1 MTDYTVHGAGIRKEY
16 IDGAVKAVALMSYKM
31 KTLCTIDSSDS
42 FTETYYRETNAELV
56 GGSSATVS
64 FNVKGVPQMAQLPY
78 GEVTETKVSQ
88 PILKYGM
95 EGVISFEAIQNSIIP
110 IVQRTVLRI
119 GRAVAYAVDK
129 AIEAVCLASYGN
141 TIAISAGSEWDSA
154 TVANRDPVKNILD
167 SIQMIRAD
175 NLDPLNGNGYL
186 VVNGTDYTNI
196 ISNSKIINN
205 PTFKTAD
212 VVSAGVVGEIC
223 GLKIMVTEVVT
234 ADKAYVIIAKEGL
247 TWKEATPLTVV
258 QIEDQGIKTTIR
270 AFERGCVQIPSPNAV
285 CLITNTRA

>member
-1 MTDYTVHGAGIRKEY
+1 MVDYTVHGSAIRKEH

-31 KTLCTIDSSDS
+31 LNLCTIDSSDS
-42 FTETYYRETNAELV
+42 FTETYYRETNADP
-56 GGSSATVS
+56 SSPASATAT
-64 FNVKGVPQMAQLPY
+64 FAIKGIPQMAQLPY

-95 EGVISFEAIQNSIIP
+95 EGVISFEAMQNSVVP

-119 GRAVAYAVDK
+119 GRAVARSVDA

-141 TIAISAGSEWDSA
+141 TLAVTAGSEWDSA

-167 SIQMIRAD
+167 AIQTMRAD

-212 VVSAGVVGEIC
+212 VISKGVVGEIC
-223 GLKIMVTEVVT
+223 GLKIMVSEVVT
-234 ADKAYVIIAKEGL
+234 ADKAYVIIAKEAL

-270 AFERGCVQIPSPNAV
+270 AFQRGCVQIPSPNAV